1 MIEATE
7 TSYPTSPALDL
18 SRRNFDKLAQ
28 FVTGELGIKMGAD
41 KSAMVQSRLVRRVRE
56 LGLASIDAYCE
67 QLFTSNRIEEE
78 RLHIFNAITTN
89 KTDFFREPQHFQF
102 LTQVALP
109 EIERSGHTDTD
120 RRILAWSAPC
130 SSGEEPYTLAMVLS
144 QYASSRNLSFRILA
158 TDISTKVLRMAKEGI
173 YTKQQVAPVPAEF
186 RRLYLLQHKAGD
198 RSLVRVNSE
207 LRRSI
212 SFHQLNFMDS
222 DYGVREMFS
231 IIFCRNVLI
240 YFDRPTQE
248 AVINKLC
255 RNLRPGGY
263 LFISHSESLS
273 GLNVPVTALG
283 ASCFRKP
290 SK

>member
-1 MIEATE
+1 LIETAE
-7 TSYPTSPALDL
+7 TSQATSPSLDL
-18 SRRNFDKLAQ
+18 SRRNFEKLAR

-41 KSAMVQSRLVRRVRE
+41 KAAMVQSRLVRRVRE
-56 LGLASIDAYCE
+56 LGLTSIDAYCD
-67 QLFTSNRIEEE
+67 QLFTGNGIEEE
-78 RLHIFNAITTN
+78 RIHIFNAITTN

-109 EIERSGHTDTD
+109 DIERNGHTHTD

-144 QYASSRNLSFRILA
+144 QYAASRNLNYRILA

-173 YTKQQVAPVPAEF
+173 YTKQQVAPVPPEL
-186 RRLYLLQHKAGD
+186 RRLYLLQPKTGD
-198 RSLVRVNSE
+198 RSLVRVNAE

-212 SFHQLNFMDS
+212 SFHQLNFMDT

-248 AVINKLC
+248 AVVNKLC

-263 LFISHSESLS
+263 LFVSHSESLS
-273 GLNVPVTALG
+273 GLDVPLTALG
-283 ASCFRKP
+283 ASCFKKP
-290 SK
+290 LN